1 LFWESCDSSGTR
13 GRCQAVRIGQDLEK
27 GGGRGPLRQSQKPA
41 PQLMASSIPPKKPSE
56 IACDVAL
63 ELRLPWR
70 VAELRGKALEAYR
83 TATRRA
89 ASSGLPPE
97 QADESI
103 RRFTAE
109 QVKRAAEGMDRLPPD
124 ERRPTPERLTTALEA
139 FDTEEWI
146 GLIDGLDQ
154 IDTRALLSHIREH
167 EENLKQ
173 RIGAGKVLGIKDG
186 TIMRDIE
193 LWLVE
198 NRTKL
203 VPISDVDWAIALPDL
218 VREVNLARAT
228 NHDGSGR
235 PAKGRSVT
243 ELGSDRS
250 IARLLSKRDEQTG
263 HEMNVSP
270 YDVKRWRERAEGL
283 PFAQY
288 AADVG
293 ADDEEKRAAARIDY
307 WAMIRRKHQRKRN

>member
-1 LFWESCDSSGTR
+1 
-13 GRCQAVRIGQDLEK
+13 
-27 GGGRGPLRQSQKPA
+27 
-41 PQLMASSIPPKKPSE
+41 MASSIPPKKPSE

-109 QVKRAAEGMDRLPPD
+109 QVKRAAEGMEWLPPD

-139 FDTEEWI
+139 FATEEWI

-154 IDTRALLSHIREH
+154 TDTRALLSHIRQH

-173 RIGAGKVLGIKDG
+173 RIGAGKVLRIKDG
-186 TIMRDIE
+186 TIMRDTK
-193 LWLVE
+193 LWLAE

-203 VPISDVDWAIALPDL
+203 MPISDVHWAIVMPYL
-218 VREVNLARAT
+218 VRKENLARAA
-228 NHDGSGR
+228 NRERLGS
-235 PAKGRSVT
+235 PAKGRSAA
-243 ELGSDRS
+243 EAGSDRS

-270 YDVKRWRERAEGL
+270 YEVKQWRERAEEL
-283 PFAQY
+283 SFTQY

-293 ADDEEKRAAARIDY
+293 ADDEEKRAGALIDY
-307 WAMIRRKHQRKRN
+307 WTMIRRKHQRKRY